1 MYFVGLGRLIICI
14 DPVLSNITSTKSDH
28 YVYCKDNSNSRFGNI
43 SKYPT
48 SSFLGSVE
56 RGRDLSLFLMT
67 RDIRDLVT
75 WDGVVKSPIPRT
87 RKHQTHAQTRKS
99 PLLRRLLHHLHS
111 HPVRQP
117 WPTGFERPRW
127 CEWLRLSSVSNH
139 TWWVAPSFWSK
150 RHPRHI
156 CSLRFH

>member
-1 MYFVGLGRLIICI
+1 MDLQKDFLKPGPGLNNSSAPGRIHGIQIAKFQQNIHVGSMYFVGLDLLIICI

-67 RDIRDLVT
+67 RDIET
-75 WDGVVKSPIPRT
+75 W
-87 RKHQTHAQTRKS
+87 
-99 PLLRRLLHHLHS
+99 
-111 HPVRQP
+111 
-117 WPTGFERPRW
+117 
-127 CEWLRLSSVSNH
+127 
-139 TWWVAPSFWSK
+139 
-150 RHPRHI
+150 
-156 CSLRFH
+156 